1 MKIILLSFILSIL
14 YFPSVLAEPIKLKTH
29 SIFLSTHAETKHL
42 KNNPPLSQC
51 GELRAKQLSTLL
63 SYSNIESIYS
73 TTDMRT
79 MQTANPT
86 AKNYN
91 LPVKIFTAKYLD
103 SVAITAI
110 NSNKNILIIGDNKTI
125 GFLIEFITKKTINFP
140 QNNDQKML
148 YQIIMINDQAILNIL
163 QQPLK
168 C

>member
-1 MKIILLSFILSIL
+1 MKTIFLSFILSIL

-29 SIFLSTHAETKHL
+29 TIFLSTNAETKHI

-51 GELRAKQLSTLL
+51 GEHRANQLSTLL
-63 SYSNIESIYS
+63 SYANIESVYS

-86 AKNYN
+86 AQNN
-91 LPVKIFTAKYLD
+91 NIPVKIFTPKLRD

-110 NSNKNILIIGDNKTI
+110 NSNKNILIIGDNDTI
-125 GFLIEFITKKTINFP
+125 SFLLEFITKQTIKVP
-140 QNNDQKML
+140 QNNYQKML
-148 YQIIMINDQAILNIL
+148 YQITIINDQAILNVL
-163 QQPLK
+163 QQPLQ